1 MPAMEKGQRDINKR
15 HLAFGK
21 RIRFLRLKGGFSQE
35 DLAELCELDR
45 TYIGGI
51 ERGERNPS
59 LKNILR
65 LADALGVS
73 PTILFEGSD
82 DPEEES

>member
-1 MPAMEKGQRDINKR
+1 MSIDNQLIKE
-15 HLAFGK
+15 FGAQ
-21 RIRFLRLKGGFSQE
+21 IRYLRTAAGLSQE
-35 DLAELCELDR
+35 EFADTCGLDR

-65 LADALGVS
+65 IADALNVPVRS
-73 PTILFEGSD
+73 LFEC
-82 DPEEES
+82 ELKK

>member
-1 MPAMEKGQRDINKR
+1 MKPKPDLLRSSSLTL
-15 HLAFGK
+15 LAFGK
-21 RIRFLRLKGGFSQE
+21 RIRFLRLKAGYSQE
-35 DLAELCELDR
+35 NLASLSQLDR

-65 LADALGVS
+65 IADALKVS
-73 PTILFEGSD
+73 AVELFIS
-82 DPEEES
+82 EEINNQ

>member
-1 MPAMEKGQRDINKR
+1 MKKGAQDINKR

-35 DLAELCELDR
+35 DLAERCELDR

-73 PTILFEGSD
+73 PTILFED
-82 DPEEES
+82 RDAPEEES

>member
-1 MPAMEKGQRDINKR
+1 MKNKERDINKR
-15 HLAFGK
+15 HQAFGK

-35 DLAELCELDR
+35 DLAERCELDR

-73 PTILFEGSD
+73 PTILFEDSD
-82 DPEEES
+82 DSEERG